1 MTQESAGSTPDIDA
15 DKELAFLLARAGIV
29 LTPEQFA
36 GVAIEWPGFRIHVEL
51 VNQSFEAVE
60 EPAMIFDV
68 AR

>member
-36 GVAIEWPGFRIHVEL
+36 GVASEWPGFRTHVEL
-51 VNQSFEAVE
+51 VNQSFEAAE
-60 EPAMIFDV
+60 EPATIFDV